1 MLEVKD
7 PNSQKSCVVMTGFL
21 IGGHVMRL
29 CHGHDES
36 LTIPGADKSE
46 EEQRWASSTRSSQDF
61 LQFIEQEEVLSKWKK
76 KSFVL
81 QWVHMCACVCLPSFL
96 VSKVGSLQ

>member
-1 MLEVKD
+1 MM
-7 PNSQKSCVVMTGFL
+7 VVSVSGFL

-46 EEQRWASSTRSSQDF
+46 EEQRSVPQTVPFITLCNTNTEVFKCSYLFVFRIVNYEAGKGASRARS
-61 LQFIEQEEVLSKWKK
+61 LWRLEPLRIR
-76 KSFVL
+76 
-81 QWVHMCACVCLPSFL
+81 
-96 VSKVGSLQ
+96 

>member
-1 MLEVKD
+1 MELFF
-7 PNSQKSCVVMTGFL
+7 CLLGFL

-46 EEQRWASSTRSSQDF
+46 EEQR
-61 LQFIEQEEVLSKWKK
+61 LVIKLI
-76 KSFVL
+76 KSFKRTTGKIVL
-81 QWVHMCACVCLPSFL
+81 KLINNKLKNVVTFKLHFKTEKKFFVFCLKL
-96 VSKVGSLQ
+96 

>member
-1 MLEVKD
+1 MLVLALL
-7 PNSQKSCVVMTGFL
+7 GYL

-46 EEQRWASSTRSSQDF
+46 EEQRLVINSRSNLLKSS
-61 LQFIEQEEVLSKWKK
+61 
-76 KSFVL
+76 
-81 QWVHMCACVCLPSFL
+81 
-96 VSKVGSLQ
+96 